1 MKLLVL
7 PLALFWSYPPAK
19 APAPGIKLTGYFACS
34 QSTLVPSKDA
44 LGCYAPTQR
53 GCQHGTV
60 VLAYERR
67 LNPAG
72 QPPRYL
78 IADTVRVQLNAAQQY
93 LTLADCTNAAGKR
106 TQYFVLGKKKAP
118 EGEYLHGILRVWGVN
133 AHGQLVEV
141 PPKTIKCLNDGFGA

>member
-7 PLALFWSYPPAK
+7 PLAFFWSYPPAK

-34 QSTLVPSKDA
+34 QSTLVPGKDV

-78 IADTVRVQLNAAQQY
+78 IADTIRVQLNAAQQY
-93 LTLADCTNAAGKR
+93 LTLADCTNAAG
-106 TQYFVLGKKKAP
+106 
-118 EGEYLHGILRVWGVN
+118 EYLHGILRVWGVN
-133 AHGQLVEV
+133 GHGQLVEV